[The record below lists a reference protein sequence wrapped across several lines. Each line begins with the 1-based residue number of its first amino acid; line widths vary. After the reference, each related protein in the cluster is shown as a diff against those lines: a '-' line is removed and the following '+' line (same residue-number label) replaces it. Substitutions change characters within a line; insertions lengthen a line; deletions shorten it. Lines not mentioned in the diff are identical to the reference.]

1 MEQKDQQL
9 SDVIEI
15 LIKQEKTLNDIIQ
28 LRKNNVLNKESL
40 YEVKKMLEV
49 KIQAKKNDI

>member
-1 MEQKDQQL
+1 MEHKDQQL

-15 LIKQEKTLNDIIQ
+15 LIKQENTLNDIIQ

-40 YEVKKMLEV
+40 NEVKKMLEAN
-49 KIQAKKNDI
+49 I

>member
-40 YEVKKMLEV
+40 FEVKKMLEV